1 MKHILVVDPD
11 ASARHATIALVR
23 SLEPVL
29 AVDGVATL
37 EQVWQAIERLA
48 PELLIVDPAPY
59 GAEGELLLH
68 LFRESVPDARV
79 LVLTATSTA
88 RRSIRKLP
96 ADVVAEKRLS
106 PPRLREIIRAA
117 LEGRVTR

>member
-1 MKHILVVDPD
+1 MKHVLVVDPD

-29 AVDGVATL
+29 AVDGAATL
-37 EQVWQAIERLA
+37 EQVWQSIERLA

-59 GAEGELLLH
+59 GTQGELLLH

-79 LVLTATSTA
+79 LVLTATSGA

-96 ADVVAEKRLS
+96 ADVVAEKRLP
-106 PPRLREIIRAA
+106 PPRLRDIIRAA
-117 LEGRVTR
+117 LDV

>member
-29 AVDGVATL
+29 AIDGAATL

-88 RRSIRKLP
+88 RRSN
-96 ADVVAEKRLS
+96 S
-106 PPRLREIIRAA
+106 
-117 LEGRVTR
+117 